1 MIGDHDR
8 IPDGESIDTGQ
19 PISALRDLEEDVSD
33 GFMGSLNRRIQR
45 RMLAADVSRLTW
57 GGPIRI
63 VLEFLSLIFLI
74 GGRDPD
80 EQKE

>member
-1 MIGDHDR
+1 MNDDHDR
-8 IPDGESIDTGQ
+8 NPDGESIDTGH
-19 PISALRDLEEDVSD
+19 PITALRDIEEDVSD
-33 GFMGSLNRRIQR
+33 SFMASLNRRIQR

-63 VLEFLSLIFLI
+63 VLEFLSLIFSI